1 MKTQEITKEVN
12 EALSGLIT
20 LLSRFD
26 QEQINVVPFEGS
38 WTAGQLAQHMV
49 KANSGFADI
58 LKGPV
63 KDTERKPDEVIP
75 KIKGDFLN
83 FNIKMKAPDIL
94 IPEAKNY
101 DKNELVSGLKRIRE
115 NVVNAAETLDLTKT
129 CVAFELPVYGYLTRQ
144 EAVAFVTC
152 HTLRHT
158 HQLKNIYQK
167 LIE

>member
-1 MKTQEITKEVN
+1 MKTQEISKEAN
-12 EALSGLIT
+12 EALSGLIM
-20 LLSRFD
+20 LLSKFD
-26 QEQINVVPFEGS
+26 EEQINVVPFEGS
-38 WTAGQLAQHMV
+38 WTAGQVVQHMI

-75 KIKGDFLN
+75 QIKNDFLN
-83 FNIKMKAPDIL
+83 FKVKMKTPDFL

-101 DKNELVSGLKRIRE
+101 DKNELVSGLKNIRE
-115 NVVNAAETLDLTKT
+115 NVIDATETLDLTKT
-129 CVAFELPVYGYLTRQ
+129 CTAFELPVYGYLTRQ
-144 EAVAFVTC
+144 EAVSFITC

>member
-1 MKTQEITKEVN
+1 MKTHEIAKDAD

-20 LLSRFD
+20 LLSKFEQD
-26 QEQINVVPFEGS
+26 QINTVPFEGS

-58 LKGPV
+58 LRGPV
-63 KDTERKPDEVIP
+63 KDIERKPDEVIP
-75 KIKGDFLN
+75 KIKNDFLN
-83 FNIKMKAPDIL
+83 FDIKMTTPDFL
-94 IPEAKNY
+94 VPEAKNY
-101 DKNELVSGLKRIRE
+101 DKDELLSDLKNIRE
-115 NVVNAAETLDLTKT
+115 SVNDATETLDLTKT
-129 CVAFELPVYGYLTRQ
+129 CMAFELPVYGYLTRQ
-144 EAVAFVTC
+144 EAIAFVTC